1 MSSYR
6 SFDESRSKN
15 TQLEI
20 ASSSQSSHLYPRAQ
34 HATQQLQSVMNTSV
48 THDPEIN
55 SILLSNST
63 NLTNNYAPL
72 EKVIIDTNFKRNTH
86 PLASYLNDIPF
97 YNDSFYNTTH
107 ISALARAQGQAIINS
122 KFKNNEIKLD
132 MPRLDAKNSKYDDN
146 ILTQTDFTDKKPRDA
161 NGFATSLRTQQA
173 NEAAIK
179 NVMYTKSGVVD
190 DNKRYLVR
198 TQELQHRYPISN
210 DALVE
215 KVEAPASQV
224 KEGFPT
230 AARSEGFDN
239 NENKNTENK
248 KSIKPLRIK
257 ATSKRESF
265 TRENDDDSYLDQVY
279 IQSLESRIIAVIH
292 YVLNNEVYASWKAN
306 WEALDKTL
314 KKRDFNFSRLTCS
327 DADIA
332 YTVNKGEMTKF
343 RIRDND
349 RKYVPLNIYQYVL
362 LHECAHIANFNNWGH
377 GADFQR
383 LLSLLCLAAYELGLI
398 RLKTMT
404 KTVYLSNGQPIVCQR
419 DMKNEILHGINE
431 VVIVNPELKPH
442 YNALIKHIEAQ

>member
-6 SFDESRSKN
+6 SYNEARTTNTSRVVPGSAN
-15 TQLEI
+15 
-20 ASSSQSSHLYPRAQ
+20 
-34 HATQQLQSVMNTSV
+34 ATQRLQSVMNTSV

-72 EKVIIDTNFKRNTH
+72 EKVIVDTNLKRNTH

-97 YNDSFYNTTH
+97 YNDAFYNTTH
-107 ISALARAQGQAIINS
+107 ISALAKAQGKAIIDS
-122 KFKNNEIKLD
+122 KFKNNEIQLD
-132 MPRLDAKNSKYDDN
+132 MPRLNAKNTKYDDK
-146 ILTQTDFTDKKPRDA
+146 ILTQSSFQTSAPRAPYDERRPFLRDSQSRDS
-161 NGFATSLRTQQA
+161 NGFATSLRTRQA
-173 NEAAIK
+173 NESAIK
-179 NVMYTKSGVVD
+179 DVMYTKSGVIN
-190 DNKRYLVR
+190 DNKQYLVR
-198 TQELQHRYPISN
+198 TQELQNRYPISN

-215 KVEAPASQV
+215 TTDTPASQV
-224 KEGFPT
+224 KEGFL
-230 AARSEGFDN
+230 
-239 NENKNTENK
+239 NKN
-248 KSIKPLRIK
+248 SVQPLRIK
-257 ATSKRESF
+257 ATKKEAF

-292 YVLNNEVYASWKAN
+292 YVLNNETYSTWRPN
-306 WEALDKTL
+306 WEALNQTL

-332 YTVNKGEMTKF
+332 YTVNKGEKTKF

-404 KTVYLSNGQPIVCQR
+404 KTVYLSNGQPILCQR
-419 DMKNEILHGINE
+419 DMKNEIFHGINE
-431 VVIVNPELKPH
+431 VVHVNPGLKDH
-442 YNALIKHIEAQ
+442 YSALMKHIESQ

>member
-20 ASSSQSSHLYPRAQ
+20 AGSSQSSHLYPRAQ

-132 MPRLDAKNSKYDDN
+132 IPRLNAKNSKYDDN
-146 ILTQTDFTDKKPRDA
+146 ILTQTGFTDKRPRDA

-173 NEAAIK
+173 NESAIK
-179 NVMYTKSGVVD
+179 NVMYAKSDVID

-215 KVEAPASQV
+215 KVETPASQV
-224 KEGFPT
+224 KEGF
-230 AARSEGFDN
+230 DN
-239 NENKNTENK
+239 NENK

-279 IQSLESRIIAVIH
+279 IQSLESRIIAIIH

-442 YNALIKHIEAQ
+442 YNALIKHIESQ

>member
-1 MSSYR
+1 MSSYYAL
-6 SFDESRSKN
+6 DEARTRTTK
-15 TQLEI
+15 LEI
-20 ASSSQSSHLYPRAQ
+20 GGNSR
-34 HATQQLQSVMNTSV
+34 TQAGTQRLQSVMNTSV
-48 THDPEIN
+48 VHDPEVN

-97 YNDSFYNTTH
+97 YDDAFYNNTH
-107 ISALARAQGQAIINS
+107 ISALAKAHGQAILDS
-122 KFKNNEIKLD
+122 KFKNGKIELD
-132 MPRLDAKNSKYDDN
+132 MPRLNAQSSKYDDKT
-146 ILTQTDFTDKKPRDA
+146 LTQTDYSEKRNRDA
-161 NGFATSLRTQQA
+161 NGFPTSIRTRQA
-173 NEAAIK
+173 NEAALK
-179 NVMYTKSGVVD
+179 DVMYASSH
-190 DNKRYLVR
+190 LVKGGSKNINVANAY
-198 TQELQHRYPISN
+198 TAKNSSNTNAANELIS
-210 DALVE
+210 DEERAEMTL
-215 KVEAPASQV
+215 EAKA
-224 KEGFPT
+224 KESYNRKT
-230 AARSEGFDN
+230 S
-239 NENKNTENK
+239 T
-248 KSIKPLRIK
+248 PLRIK
-257 ATSKRESF
+257 ATSSSKLSSDIASKQMETF
-265 TRENDDDSYLDQVY
+265 TRENDDDSYLDQIY

-292 YVLNNEVYASWKAN
+292 YVLNNESYSKWKSN

-314 KKRDFNFSRLTCS
+314 KKRDFNFSRLICS

-332 YTVNKGEMTKF
+332 YTVNKGEMTRF

-362 LHECAHIANFNNWGH
+362 FHECAHIANFNNWGH

-431 VVIVNPELKPH
+431 VVSANPSLKAH
-442 YNALIKHIEAQ
+442 YIAMMKHIEAQ